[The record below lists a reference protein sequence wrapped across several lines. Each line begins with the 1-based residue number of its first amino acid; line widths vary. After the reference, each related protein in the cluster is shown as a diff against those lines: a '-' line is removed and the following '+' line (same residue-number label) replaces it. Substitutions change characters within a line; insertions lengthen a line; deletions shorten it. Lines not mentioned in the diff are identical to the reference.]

1 MLLSFQVWNHPLTE
15 AFFAVPACYCSYH
28 RLSSSPKKAP
38 KDNILLL
45 PQAKKDN
52 CSLMFIKGFVLSKH
66 GTNKSEA
73 SVHPCEVGILLPMLR
88 DGETEAQS
96 D

>member
-1 MLLSFQVWNHPLTE
+1 
-15 AFFAVPACYCSYH
+15 
-28 RLSSSPKKAP
+28 
-38 KDNILLL
+38 
-45 PQAKKDN
+45 
-52 CSLMFIKGFVLSKH
+52 MFIKGFVLSKH

-96 D
+96 DYIKGHAADQRPS